1 MSHFHD
7 LSSTRQRI
15 ALWLALSILGIF
27 LTSLGFAAK
36 GFGLG
41 TTPVDGSALTQTDFI
56 RQIAL
61 STNDVVYSSSTGKL
75 YASVPSIAGSTGNR
89 IATINPTTGTVDNSV
104 FIGSEPTLLA
114 MSNDGNSLYVSLEGA
129 FAVRRFDTQTETP
142 GLQFSVG
149 QDSFFGRHRVNDV
162 AVAPGSPNLVAIARQ
177 YPGTSPPEAGV
188 AVFDNGVQ
196 RPNTGPG
203 HIEGSLSD

>member
-89 IATINPTTGTVDNSV
+89 IATINPATGTVDNSV

-114 MSNDGNSLYVSLEGA
+114 MSNDGDSLYALSGCP
-129 FAVRRFDTQTETP
+129 FRDRRI
-142 GLQFSVG
+142 V
-149 QDSFFGRHRVNDV
+149 HRLATD
-162 AVAPGSPNLVAIARQ
+162 IFRRRDQ
-177 YPGTSPPEAGV
+177 E
-188 AVFDNGVQ
+188 
-196 RPNTGPG
+196 R
-203 HIEGSLSD
+203 